1 MRLYS
6 ERSIQAKTVDS
17 RVRGQYGQGPDAGWR
32 SVDAEV
38 RRRNPS
44 APEADLFLDT
54 QAQERQSLDQQDIP
68 LDYKDAVRRY
78 FDSLEDTRN

>member
-1 MRLYS
+1 MRLYADQ
-6 ERSIQAKTVDS
+6 SIKANAVDS

-44 APEADLFLDT
+44 APQGDLFLES
-54 QAQERQSLDQQDIP
+54 QAQERQSLDHQDIP

-78 FDSLEDTRN
+78 FDALEDRP